1 MNIELLKE
9 KQKKIENIIKK
20 IKTNI
25 ILNDMTKINY
35 KGLKKIDDL
44 NYKYDNIEFT
54 IVDGTLHITKDRG
67 RESGFMWLLELEIL
81 SKFIE
86 VNIENID
93 SLDDYEINKKNIQLD
108 QTLEKL
114 ENAYNTIEWKY
125 IYYWNCDT
133 DEGDRFEF
141 DNINNVFEYV
151 VKYNIKQFLNQ
162 RGINVQRTT
171 I

>member
-25 ILNDMTKINY
+25 ILNDMAKINY

-54 IVDGTLHITKDRG
+54 IVDGTLHIIKDRG
-67 RESGFMWLLELEIL
+67 RESGFMWLLELEIS
-81 SKFIE
+81 SKLIE

-93 SLDDYEINKKNIQLD
+93 SLEDYEINKKNIQLD

-151 VKYNIKQFLNQ
+151 VKHNIK
-162 RGINVQRTT
+162 
-171 I
+171 

>member
-25 ILNDMTKINY
+25 ILSDMTKINY
-35 KGLKKIDDL
+35 KELKKIDDF

-54 IVDGTLHITKDRG
+54 IVDGTLHIIKDKG
-67 RESGFMWLLELEIL
+67 RESGFMWLLELEI
-81 SKFIE
+81 SNQFIE

-151 VKYNIKQFLNQ
+151 VKYNIK
-162 RGINVQRTT
+162 
-171 I
+171 

>member
-54 IVDGTLHITKDRG
+54 IVDGTLHIIKDRE

-114 ENAYNTIEWKY
+114 EDAYNTIEWKY

-141 DNINNVFEYV
+141 DNINNLFEYV
-151 VKYNIKQFLNQ
+151 VKYNIK
-162 RGINVQRTT
+162 
-171 I
+171 

>member
-54 IVDGTLHITKDRG
+54 IVDGTLHIIKDRG

-108 QTLEKL
+108 QALEKL

-151 VKYNIKQFLNQ
+151 VKYNNK
-162 RGINVQRTT
+162 
-171 I
+171 

>member
-54 IVDGTLHITKDRG
+54 IVDGTLHIIKDKG
-67 RESGFMWLLELEIL
+67 RESGFMWLLELEI
-81 SKFIE
+81 SNQFIG

-151 VKYNIKQFLNQ
+151 VKYNIK
-162 RGINVQRTT
+162 
-171 I
+171 

>member
-1 MNIELLKE
+1 MKKLNEGKKNMNIELLKE

-54 IVDGTLHITKDRG
+54 IVDGTLHIIKDKG
-67 RESGFMWLLELEIL
+67 RESGFMWLLELEI
-81 SKFIE
+81 SNQFIG

-151 VKYNIKQFLNQ
+151 VKYNIK
-162 RGINVQRTT
+162 
-171 I
+171 

>member
-9 KQKKIENIIKK
+9 KQKKIEYIIKK

-54 IVDGTLHITKDRG
+54 IVDGTLHITKDRR

-151 VKYNIKQFLNQ
+151 VKYNIK
-162 RGINVQRTT
+162 
-171 I
+171 

>member
-54 IVDGTLHITKDRG
+54 IVDGTLHIIKDRG

-151 VKYNIKQFLNQ
+151 VKYNIK
-162 RGINVQRTT
+162 
-171 I
+171 

>member
-54 IVDGTLHITKDRG
+54 IVDGTLHIIKDRG

-108 QTLEKL
+108 QALEKL

-151 VKYNIKQFLNQ
+151 VKYNIK
-162 RGINVQRTT
+162 
-171 I
+171 

>member
-54 IVDGTLHITKDRG
+54 IVDGTLHIIKDRG

-93 SLDDYEINKKNIQLD
+93 SLDDYEINKKNIHLEQE
-108 QTLEKL
+108 LEKL

-151 VKYNIKQFLNQ
+151 VKYNIK
-162 RGINVQRTT
+162 
-171 I
+171 

>member
-35 KGLKKIDDL
+35 KGLKKIDDF

-54 IVDGTLHITKDRG
+54 IVDGTLRIIKDKG
-67 RESGFMWLLELEIL
+67 RESGFMWLLELEI
-81 SKFIE
+81 SNQFIE

-93 SLDDYEINKKNIQLD
+93 SLEDYEINKKNIQLD
-108 QTLEKL
+108 QTLEKV

-151 VKYNIKQFLNQ
+151 VKHNIK
-162 RGINVQRTT
+162 
-171 I
+171 

>member
-54 IVDGTLHITKDRG
+54 IVDGTLHIIKDKG
-67 RESGFMWLLELEIL
+67 RESGFMWLLELEI
-81 SKFIE
+81 SNQFIG

-133 DEGDRFEF
+133 DEGNRFEF

-151 VKYNIKQFLNQ
+151 VKHNIK
-162 RGINVQRTT
+162 
-171 I
+171 

>member
-1 MNIELLKE
+1 
-9 KQKKIENIIKK
+9 
-20 IKTNI
+20 
-25 ILNDMTKINY
+25 
-35 KGLKKIDDL
+35 
-44 NYKYDNIEFT
+44 
-54 IVDGTLHITKDRG
+54 
-67 RESGFMWLLELEIL
+67 MWLLELEI
-81 SKFIE
+81 SNQFIE

-93 SLDDYEINKKNIQLD
+93 SLEDYEINKKNIQLD

-151 VKYNIKQFLNQ
+151 VKHNIK
-162 RGINVQRTT
+162 
-171 I
+171 